1 MLNKVRKVFNAFY
14 NFAMNHTPCKIGRVI
29 ITLAL
34 VPVCVLVWM
43 IYGVIYG
50 GCELIKALIFDTAE
64 MCQDAWNWKVKK

>member
-29 ITLAL
+29 ITFAL
-34 VPVCVLVWM
+34 VPVCVILW
-43 IYGVIYG
+43 VIYG
-50 GCELIKALIFDTAE
+50 GCELIKMLIFDTAE

>member
-34 VPVCVLVWM
+34 VPVCVILWV
-43 IYGVIYG
+43 VYG
-50 GCELIKALIFDTAE
+50 GCELIKMLIFDTAE

>member
-1 MLNKVRKVFNAFY
+1 MLNKVRKVFTAFY

-34 VPVCVLVWM
+34 VAVCVILW
-43 IYGVIYG
+43 VIYG
-50 GCELIKALIFDTAE
+50 GCEFIKMLIFDTAE

>member
-14 NFAMNHTPCKIGRVI
+14 NFAMNHIPCKIGRVI

-34 VPVCVLVWM
+34 VPVCVILW
-43 IYGVIYG
+43 VIYG
-50 GCELIKALIFDTAE
+50 GYELIKMLIFDTAE

>member
-1 MLNKVRKVFNAFY
+1 MLNKVRKVFTDFY

-34 VPVCVLVWM
+34 VPVCVILW
-43 IYGVIYG
+43 VIYG
-50 GCELIKALIFDTAE
+50 GCELIKMLIFDTAE

>member
-29 ITLAL
+29 ITLAF

-43 IYGVIYG
+43 IYGVVYG
-50 GCELIKALIFDTAE
+50 GCEFIKMLIFDTAE
-64 MCQDAWNWKVKK
+64 MCQEAWNWKVKK

>member
-14 NFAMNHTPCKIGRVI
+14 NFAMNNTPCKIGRVI

-34 VPVCVLVWM
+34 VPVCVILW
-43 IYGVIYG
+43 VIYG
-50 GCELIKALIFDTAE
+50 GCELIKMLIFDTAE

>member
-29 ITLAL
+29 ITLAF
-34 VPVCVLVWM
+34 VPVCVLLW
-43 IYGVIYG
+43 VIYG
-50 GCELIKALIFDTAE
+50 GCELIKMLIFDTAE

>member
-34 VPVCVLVWM
+34 VPVCVILW
-43 IYGVIYG
+43 VIYG
-50 GCELIKALIFDTAE
+50 GCELIKMMIFDTAE

>member
-1 MLNKVRKVFNAFY
+1 MLNKVRKVFSAFY

-34 VPVCVLVWM
+34 VPVCVIIW
-43 IYGVIYG
+43 VIYG
-50 GCELIKALIFDTAE
+50 GCELIKMLIFDTAE

>member
-1 MLNKVRKVFNAFY
+1 MLNKVRKVFTAFY

-34 VPVCVLVWM
+34 VPVCVILW
-43 IYGVIYG
+43 VIYG
-50 GCELIKALIFDTAE
+50 GCEFIKMLIFDTAE

>member
-29 ITLAL
+29 ITLVF
-34 VPVCVLVWM
+34 VPVCVFFW
-43 IYGVIYG
+43 VIYG
-50 GCELIKALIFDTAE
+50 GCELAKALVFDTAE